1 MGMHGA
7 TLITVLSLRNIMSSM
22 QALRGAPLRQ
32 APFSQARAQP
42 AASRS
47 LVVSVEANKRVQ
59 KKTKVPA
66 WKTDSQSSQRN
77 TVLYARVVAAGPQPH
92 PSLPLCA
99 GRSDAE
105 QARPGHGKAARMG
118 YSRAAACV
126 GLRPNPP
133 GPDAFIRSGS
143 FPIDAGGCP
152 GHRPH
157 RLLAQ
162 LPAAPGR
169 R

>member
-7 TLITVLSLRNIMSSM
+7 THGTSLLSLRSTMSSM

-66 WKTDSQSSQRN
+66 WKTDLQSSQRN
-77 TVLYARVVAAGPQPH
+77 VAALYARVVAAGPQPH

-105 QARPGHGKAARMG
+105 QARPGHGKAARMS
-118 YSRAAACV
+118 YRHAAACV
-126 GLRPNPP
+126 GLRPNP
-133 GPDAFIRSGS
+133 
-143 FPIDAGGCP
+143 
-152 GHRPH
+152 
-157 RLLAQ
+157 
-162 LPAAPGR
+162 
-169 R
+169 